1 MKRCLFSGPYA
12 TTRRGQPSA
21 NLTPAR
27 PVGGT
32 GGTAECACRAAG
44 RWCKTCWRACRGRK
58 AAAVC
63 FDFSFLVGIGIVV
76 GYYINMNV
84 FLKHARMMQ
93 RQKALRCAKICI
105 VQDSSG
111 NGDIEKIIMENI
123 QKELQCP
130 ICFEYL
136 ENPVITE
143 CKHIFCQS
151 CINNQLWHT
160 LNPTCPKCR
169 RPLQIHEESEKL
181 CRRTLLKK
189 IAIEVNAVNEISHH
203 NDLQGKPLLSH
214 YFEELFKLQ
223 KKSNPN
229 DQNMLDKC
237 KQMFLTRCDD
247 QDVFDKV
254 ILHTQN
260 DNERIR
266 FMFSNF
272 LKFFEYVKH
281 VHQKQQNFNN
291 WRFDFAVNWS
301 NSHRLRLGKKVKFNR
316 QDYFFVDDLTD
327 NAYSGLLSIDSFDRP
342 LALEKND
349 IVCMHSHRNC
359 IGKVL
364 SSVVK
369 SENGE
374 DVEMYR
380 VYFPSLIT
388 EPIHLCRRSD
398 LTFCFPGLRIQL
410 DSTEISL

>member
-1 MKRCLFSGPYA
+1 M
-12 TTRRGQPSA
+12 
-21 NLTPAR
+21 
-27 PVGGT
+27 GGT

-44 RWCKTCWRACRGRK
+44 RWCKTYWRACRGRK
-58 AAAVC
+58 AAAVY

-76 GYYINMNV
+76 DYYININV
-84 FLKHARMMQ
+84 LFNHARLMQ
-93 RQKALRCAKICI
+93 RPKALRCAKICT
-105 VQDSSG
+105 VQDSAG
-111 NGDIEKIIMENI
+111 NGDREKITIENI
-123 QKELQCP
+123 RTELQCP
-130 ICFEYL
+130 ICFEYM

-151 CINNQLWHT
+151 CIDSQFWHT

-189 IAIEVNAVNEISHH
+189 IAIEVNAVNEISNQ
-203 NDLQGKPLLSH
+203 NDLQGKALLSH
-214 YFEELFKLQ
+214 SFEEVFKLYKNQ
-223 KKSNPN
+223 NPD
-229 DQNMLDKC
+229 DQNMLEKC
-237 KQMFLTRCDD
+237 KQMFLTSCDD

-266 FMFSNF
+266 FMFSKF
-272 LKFFEYVKH
+272 LKFFEYVKQ

-291 WRFDFAVNWS
+291 SRFIFAVHRL
-301 NSHRLRLGKKVKFNR
+301 NSHRLQLTKNVKFNR
-316 QDYFFVDDLTD
+316 QDFFFVKDLTD
-327 NAYSGLLSIDSFDRP
+327 DAYSGLLSIDSFDRP
-342 LALEKND
+342 FVLETND

-364 SSVVK
+364 SSVIK

-374 DVEMYR
+374 DVKMYR
-380 VYFPSLIT
+380 VYFPSVIT

-398 LTFCFPGLRIQL
+398 LTFCVPGLRIQL